1 MVNQWMTPKDIAA
14 MDGMPGSI
22 QGVHKKAKRDGWP
35 SRKKQGVQGPG
46 IEYLLPA
53 GGREE
58 PANKVTPEKH
68 HESTNEFISIW
79 DALMSRLS
87 PEQRN
92 DLLNHAII
100 HGVTS
105 LLPNTYSQR
114 ALSIA
119 QLIESLS
126 EEDQREILQLIEA
139 KKLGALLDNNPKRKK
154 A

>member
-1 MVNQWMTPKDIAA
+1 
-14 MDGMPGSI
+14 
-22 QGVHKKAKRDGWP
+22 
-35 SRKKQGVQGPG
+35 
-46 IEYLLPA
+46 
-53 GGREE
+53 
-58 PANKVTPEKH
+58 
-68 HESTNEFISIW
+68 
-79 DALMSRLS
+79 MSRLS

-126 EEDQREILQLIEA
+126 EEDQREILQLIEV